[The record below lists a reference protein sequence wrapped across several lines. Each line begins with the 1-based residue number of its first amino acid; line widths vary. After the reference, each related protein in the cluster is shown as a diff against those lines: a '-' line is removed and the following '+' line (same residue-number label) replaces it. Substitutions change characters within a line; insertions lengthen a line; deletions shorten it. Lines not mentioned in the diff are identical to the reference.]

1 METRVFGRTRLRV
14 PVIGM
19 GTWQT
24 FDVRGAAV
32 EARRPVVDA
41 ALADGANLFDS
52 SVMYGEA
59 ERVLGRALTGRR
71 QDAIVATKVWTPDDT
86 EAHRQM
92 EASLAYFDGRVD
104 VYQVHNLV
112 AWQRRVSQLERLQVR
127 GLVKVI
133 GATHYSAHAFAELRR
148 VMHDRRVAAVQIPYN
163 PRERQAADVILP
175 TAADLGLGVI
185 IMRPFGE
192 GSLLR
197 RPIPAAALAPLR
209 PFGVTSWP
217 QALLKWILSD
227 ERCHVTIPATSK
239 VEHMHENAAAGEPPW
254 FGRRERAYV
263 EKLANNL

>member
-1 METRVFGRTRLRV
+1 MESRLFGRTQLRV

-24 FDVRGAAV
+24 FDVQGAAA

-41 ALADGANLFDS
+41 ALAAGAKLFDS

-59 ERVLGRALTGRR
+59 ERVLGQALTGRR
-71 QDAIVATKVWTPDDT
+71 RDAIVATKVWTPDDT

-92 EASLAYFDGRVD
+92 EAALGYFGGRVD

-112 AWQRRVSQLERLQVR
+112 AWQRRITQLERLQER
-127 GLVKVI
+127 GLVNVI
-133 GATHYSAHAFAELRR
+133 GATHFSAHAFKELRH
-148 VMHDRRVAAVQIPYN
+148 VMHDRRVGAVQIPYN
-163 PRERQAADVILP
+163 PLEREVEDVILP
-175 TAADLGLGVI
+175 VAADLGLGVI

-239 VEHMHENAAAGEPPW
+239 VQHMHENAAAGAPPW
-254 FGRRERAYV
+254 FGRKERAYV
-263 EKLANNL
+263 EKLAND